1 MPLALLPE
9 QVFGFF
15 LVFSRLAA
23 LFMLAPAFGESQIPQ
38 RVRLGLALAASLV
51 VYLAVADELPG
62 MPDQPW
68 LLAVRVVREILIGL
82 MIAAAAR
89 VIMSALHVAGTVIA
103 FQTSLAFSQ
112 QFDPTQG
119 SQSAVTASFMALTGV
134 VLILASDLHLVVL
147 RALLDSYA
155 VFPAT
160 GELPVGDFAKLA
172 TDLVATSFTLGIKMA
187 APFLVFGLVFNIGL
201 GLIARL
207 MPQLPIF
214 FVALPLNIATGFVLL
229 LLVLPP
235 VMMLFMSEFESALAP
250 FLGS

>member
-1 MPLALLPE
+1 MPLSLLPA
-9 QVFGFF
+9 QIFGFF

-38 RVRLGLALAASLV
+38 RVRLALALTTSFL
-51 VYLAVADELPG
+51 VYLVASNELPA
-62 MPDQPW
+62 MPEQPW
-68 LLAVRVVREILIGL
+68 LLAVRVAHEILIGL

-89 VIMSALHVAGTVIA
+89 LIMSALHVAGTVVA

-119 SQSAVTASFMALTGV
+119 SQSAVSASFMALTGV
-134 VLILASDLHLVVL
+134 VLIFASDLHLMVL
-147 RALLDSYA
+147 RALLDSYTL
-155 VFPAT
+155 FPAQ
-160 GELPVGDFAKLA
+160 GGLPIGDFAKLV
-172 TDLVATSFTLGIKMA
+172 TDLIASSFTLGIKMS

-214 FVALPLNIATGFVLL
+214 FVALPLNIATGFALL
-229 LLVLPP
+229 LLVLPA
-235 VMMLFMSEFESALAP
+235 VMMLFMGEFEASLAP

>member
-1 MPLALLPE
+1 MPPVPLPE

-15 LVFSRLAA
+15 LVFSRLGA
-23 LFMLAPAFGESQIPQ
+23 LFMLAPAFGEAQIPQ
-38 RVRLGLALAASLV
+38 RVRLALALATSFIV
-51 VYLAVADELPG
+51 HLAVANGLPG
-62 MPDQPW
+62 LPDRPW
-68 LLAVRVVREILIGL
+68 LLAVTVGREILVGL
-82 MIAAAAR
+82 MIAGAAR
-89 VIMSALHVAGTVIA
+89 LVMSALHVAGTVIA

-119 SQSAVTASFMALTGV
+119 SQSAVTASFMALLGV
-134 VLILASDLHLVVL
+134 VLIFASDLHLMVL

-155 VFPAT
+155 VFPAA
-160 GELPVGDFAKLA
+160 GVLPVGDFAELV
-172 TDLVATSFTLGIKMA
+172 TDLVAASFMLGIKMA

-229 LLVLPP
+229 LLVLPA
-235 VMMLFMSEFESALAP
+235 VMMLFMGEFEAALAP

>member
-1 MPLALLPE
+1 MPLSLLPA
-9 QVFGFF
+9 QIFGFF

-38 RVRLGLALAASLV
+38 RVRLALALTTSFL
-51 VYLAVADELPG
+51 VYLAVSNELPA
-62 MPDQPW
+62 MPEQPW
-68 LLAVRVVREILIGL
+68 LLAVRVAHEILIGL

-89 VIMSALHVAGTVIA
+89 LIMSALHVAGTVIA

-134 VLILASDLHLVVL
+134 VLIFASDLHLMVL

-155 VFPAT
+155 LFPAQ
-160 GELPVGDFAKLA
+160 GGLPIGDFAKLV
-172 TDLVATSFTLGIKMA
+172 TDLVASSFTLGIKMS

-229 LLVLPP
+229 LLVLPA
-235 VMMLFMSEFESALAP
+235 VMMLFMGEFEASLAP